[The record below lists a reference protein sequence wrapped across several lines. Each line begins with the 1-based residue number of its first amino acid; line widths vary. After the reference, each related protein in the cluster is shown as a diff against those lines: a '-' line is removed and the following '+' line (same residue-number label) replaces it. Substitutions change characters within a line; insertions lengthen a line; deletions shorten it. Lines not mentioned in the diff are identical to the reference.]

1 MVDNAKISIFA
12 GSAGQEFAE
21 RMCKYL
27 NMPLGKSSVIR
38 FSDGNVF
45 VRADESVRDRTVYL
59 VQPIGFRPNDEFTEI
74 LFWMDAFKRASA
86 ASVVLVMP
94 YFGYAKGDKKDE
106 PRVSIRARV
115 CAECM
120 ELAGAD
126 RIMVMDLHASQVQGF
141 FKRPMDHLYAMPVLV
156 EYIKTLNLEN
166 TVVVSPDAGYAKQAR
181 RFGAALGLPVAI
193 GDKQRTDHTENAEV
207 LEIIGEVEGRNALI
221 VDDFSISGGTLIN
234 LAKNLKDRG
243 AKKIIAALS
252 HNILSAKG
260 VERIEASP
268 IDLVV
273 STDTVFNANTKDH
286 PRFKTLSVAPIFAES
301 IKRYHNYGSLN
312 DLSYRLPE
320 DLFKACAADV
330 DED

>member
-86 ASVVLVMP
+86 AAVVLVMP

-181 RFGAALGLPVAI
+181 RFGAALNLPVAI

-207 LEIIGEVEGRNALI
+207 LEIIGEVEGKNALI
-221 VDDFSISGGTLIN
+221 VDDFSISGGTLVN
-234 LAKNLKDRG
+234 LAKNLKARG
-243 AKKIIAALS
+243 AKKIIAALRKNS
-252 HNILSAKG
+252 RLRRPRSISPSRAAHAATRCVSASS
-260 VERIEASP
+260 RRSAQALIAARATNASRA
-268 IDLVV
+268 
-273 STDTVFNANTKDH
+273 TA
-286 PRFKTLSVAPIFAES
+286 SVPALRMMRP
-301 IKRYHNYGSLN
+301 
-312 DLSYRLPE
+312 
-320 DLFKACAADV
+320 
-330 DED
+330 